1 MSDIREQ
8 LKDKKR
14 IVIKIGSSS
23 LMHEKTGR
31 LNLSKIEKLV
41 RILVDLK
48 NSGKDIVLV
57 SSGAIA
63 VGRTTI
69 GLEERPGDLS
79 VKQACAA
86 IGQAKLMMVYQKIFA
101 EYSTIAAQVLMT
113 KNTVINPISRQNVEN
128 TFNELLNLSVIP
140 IVNEN
145 DSIST
150 YEIEKLQSFEDN
162 DRLSAIVTS
171 LIGADLLI
179 LLSDID
185 GLYTDDPNK
194 NSNAKFIDTVSKIDA
209 DLTSMGKAT
218 SGSNVGTGGMAAKLV
233 AARIATE
240 SGADMVITNGNNLD
254 NINSIISGKDTGT
267 LFLSH
272 RNNNFNLIDYMD

>member
-101 EYSTIAAQVLMT
+101 EYSTVAAQVLMT

-128 TFNELLNLSVIP
+128 TFNELLNLSAIP

>member
-69 GLEERPGDLS
+69 GLEERPG
-79 VKQACAA
+79 
-86 IGQAKLMMVYQKIFA
+86 
-101 EYSTIAAQVLMT
+101 E
-113 KNTVINPISRQNVEN
+113 P
-128 TFNELLNLSVIP
+128 
-140 IVNEN
+140 
-145 DSIST
+145 
-150 YEIEKLQSFEDN
+150 
-162 DRLSAIVTS
+162 
-171 LIGADLLI
+171 
-179 LLSDID
+179 
-185 GLYTDDPNK
+185 
-194 NSNAKFIDTVSKIDA
+194 
-209 DLTSMGKAT
+209 
-218 SGSNVGTGGMAAKLV
+218 
-233 AARIATE
+233 
-240 SGADMVITNGNNLD
+240 GN
-254 NINSIISGKDTGT
+254 
-267 LFLSH
+267 
-272 RNNNFNLIDYMD
+272 